1 MVGAIPRQPRRF
13 WGVPDWQASA
23 ASCAK
28 DRLLRGREADPE
40 TSRGENC
47 GGSQDGLHWWALY
60 RRVEVGRNMCG
71 LSGPA
76 PLRAIAQDFVLIT
89 CGYLQGCRFRNASR

>member
-71 LSGPA
+71 LSRPA
-76 PLRAIAQDFVLIT
+76 PTESHCPGLCPDHLWISPRMQI
-89 CGYLQGCRFRNASR
+89 LQRL